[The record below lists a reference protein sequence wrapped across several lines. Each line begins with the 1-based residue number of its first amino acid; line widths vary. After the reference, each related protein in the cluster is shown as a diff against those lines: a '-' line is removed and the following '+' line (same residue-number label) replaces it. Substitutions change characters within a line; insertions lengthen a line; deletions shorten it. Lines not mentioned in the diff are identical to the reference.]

1 MNIVRGLYET
11 FWNFIATVV
20 WRDQSDRN
28 SKIWDQKCMHK
39 LQDIYCQHTFAR
51 EDRQLVNAMLC
62 RENIVLYI
70 TQVCF
75 AAKIHSV

>member
-1 MNIVRGLYET
+1 
-11 FWNFIATVV
+11 
-20 WRDQSDRN
+20 
-28 SKIWDQKCMHK
+28 MHK

-75 AAKIHSV
+75 AAKIHSVYGVEIDL